1 MATKPPKKLKAILQT
16 RGVRW
21 IGLTSLNLMVCLSSQ
36 SESDPIR
43 SEDEKSNP
51 IRKNI
56 YKIRSDPM
64 LKFVIRSD
72 PNLNCVQRAL
82 IIMNVFFHD
91 HKRYIGNN
99 VFPAKISRYESNK
112 KCLIAF
118 TFTQ

>member
-1 MATKPPKKLKAILQT
+1 M
-16 RGVRW
+16 RR
-21 IGLTSLNLMVCLSSQ
+21 IGLTSLNPMVCLSSQ
-36 SESDPIR
+36 SESDPKMKKVIR
-43 SEDEKSNP
+43 SEKIFIKSN
-51 IRKNI
+51 
-56 YKIRSDPM
+56 PM

-99 VFPAKISRYESNK
+99 VFPAKISRYESDK